1 MHGLVFPMFWAPC
14 ASFFIGFSNVLGSL
28 CVIFIGCS
36 NVLGS
41 LCVTFIGFS
50 NVLGSRRALFIG
62 FSNVCVFWKPKTLEK
77 PIKTIKTIIFKLSP
91 DGGVAPGDS
100 LKIMVFM
107 VFIGFSNVLGSL
119 CVIFIGFSNVLGSLC
134 VIFIGFSN
142 VCVFWKPKTLEKPI
156 KTIKTIIFK
165 LSPDGGVAPGD
176 SLKIMVFMV
185 FIGFSNVL
193 GSLCVIFIGFSN
205 VLGSL
210 CVIFIGFSNVCVF
223 WKPKTLEK
231 PIKTI
236 KTIIFQTISR
246 WWCRAWR

>member
-1 MHGLVFPMFWAPC
+1 MEAK
-14 ASFFIGFSNVLGSL
+14 NLG
-28 CVIFIGCS
+28 
-36 NVLGS
+36 
-41 LCVTFIGFS
+41 
-50 NVLGSRRALFIG
+50 
-62 FSNVCVFWKPKTLEK
+62 KTN
-77 PIKTIKTIIFKLSP
+77 KTIKTIIFKLSP

-134 VIFIGFSN
+134 VIFIGCSN
-142 VCVFWKPKTLEKPI
+142 VLGSLCVT
-156 KTIKTIIFK
+156 
-165 LSPDGGVAPGD
+165 
-176 SLKIMVFMV
+176 

-193 GSLCVIFIGFSN
+193 GSRRALFIGFSN
-205 VLGSL
+205 VS
-210 CVIFIGFSNVCVF
+210 VF

>member
-1 MHGLVFPMFWAPC
+1 MFWAPYVSLLLVFPMFWVPGVHFLLIFKLSPDGGVAPGD
-14 ASFFIGFSNVLGSL
+14 SLKIMVFMVFIGFSNVLGSL

-62 FSNVCVFWKPKTLEK
+62 FSNVLGSRRALFIGFSNVSVFWKPKTLEK

-119 CVIFIGFSNVLGSLC
+119 C
-134 VIFIGFSN
+134 
-142 VCVFWKPKTLEKPI
+142 
-156 KTIKTIIFK
+156 
-165 LSPDGGVAPGD
+165 D
-176 SLKIMVFMV
+176 
-185 FIGFSNVL
+185 
-193 GSLCVIFIGFSN
+193 
-205 VLGSL
+205 
-210 CVIFIGFSNVCVF
+210 IFIGFSNVCVF

>member
-1 MHGLVFPMFWAPC
+1 MKLNTRVLDPKIEDAWFGFSNVLGSSCVI
-14 ASFFIGFSNVLGSL
+14 FIGCSNVLGSL

-62 FSNVCVFWKPKTLEK
+62 FSNVSVFWKPKTLEK

-119 CVIFIGFSNVLGSLC
+119 CVIFIGFSNVS
-134 VIFIGFSN
+134 
-142 VCVFWKPKTLEKPI
+142 VFWKPKTLEKPN
-156 KTIKTIIFK
+156 KNHKNHN
-165 LSPDGGVAPGD
+165 
-176 SLKIMVFMV
+176 
-185 FIGFSNVL
+185 FSNHLPMVA
-193 GSLCVIFIGFSN
+193 SR
-205 VLGSL
+205 
-210 CVIFIGFSNVCVF
+210 
-223 WKPKTLEK
+223 LE
-231 PIKTI
+231 IV
-236 KTIIFQTISR
+236 
-246 WWCRAWR
+246 